1 MTLTRN
7 VPLKPGAWLTRT
19 PFPLR
24 PAGLPGTPWPRTVPG
39 IITTQPC
46 ITGSRGGIS
55 PAAESGVSARKP
67 IRPVSKKRAAENR
80 ERRAMADR
88 LWPDRREGTV
98 MCGCG
103 RDECHRLADDL
114 HEPLTRARGGSIIDE
129 ANAIPLARVCHDEI
143 TLGPEWAYTSGL
155 LKHSWNADGDDAT

>member
-1 MTLTRN
+1 MNSWNSTLPQRTKPLGRN
-7 VPLKPGAWLTRT
+7 NTGPA
-19 PFPLR
+19 R
-24 PAGLPGTPWPRTVPG
+24 PPWARTVPG
-39 IITTQPC
+39 ITTLAR
-46 ITGSRGGIS
+46 ITGSREPIS